1 VLLSYPSLLSSL
13 GMTLTSKVLG
23 YSPLVIGLLLLP
35 VLPVLQGWWLV
46 GGLVGAIISW
56 WLVLRDTL
64 DLVQGVGPV
73 YWLTRQTTVKKIGI
87 QSSFMRETDY
97 PWRTGRG
104 IQAVVPYRTF
114 QVGVCKPSEHY
125 TKEEGLLHSLVGRR
139 LPSKPKE
146 IREWH

>member
-1 VLLSYPSLLSSL
+1 MNLRSRVI
-13 GMTLTSKVLG
+13 G
-23 YSPLVIGLLLLP
+23 YSPLALGVLLLP
-35 VLPVLQGWWLV
+35 ALPFMRGWWLLGTGV
-46 GGLVGAIISW
+46 AGMLCW
-56 WLVLRDTL
+56 WLVLRNTL

-73 YWLTRQTTVKKIGI
+73 YWLTRQTDVKKIGI

-97 PWRTGRG
+97 PWRNGRG

>member
-1 VLLSYPSLLSSL
+1 
-13 GMTLTSKVLG
+13 MTYISRVTG
-23 YSPLVIGLLLLP
+23 YSPLVLGVLLLP
-35 VLPVLQGWWLV
+35 ALPFMRGWWL
-46 GGLVGAIISW
+46 LGASVAGMICW
-56 WLVLRDTL
+56 WLVLRNTL

-97 PWRTGRG
+97 PWRNGRG

-125 TKEEGLLHSLVGRR
+125 TSEEGLLHSLVGRS
-139 LPSKPKE
+139 LPSKPEE

>member
-1 VLLSYPSLLSSL
+1 MNLRSRVI
-13 GMTLTSKVLG
+13 G
-23 YSPLVIGLLLLP
+23 YSPLALGVLLLP
-35 VLPVLQGWWLV
+35 ALPFMRGWWLLGTGV
-46 GGLVGAIISW
+46 AGMICWG
-56 WLVLRDTL
+56 LVLRNTL

-73 YWLTRQTTVKKIGI
+73 YWLTRQTTVKKIGV
-87 QSSFMRETDY
+87 QRSFMRETDY
-97 PWRTGRG
+97 PCRTGRG

>member
-1 VLLSYPSLLSSL
+1 
-13 GMTLTSKVLG
+13 MTITSKVLG
-23 YSPLVIGLLLLP
+23 YSPLVTGLLLLP
-35 VLPVLQGWWLV
+35 VLPFLRDWWLLV
-46 GGLVGAIISW
+46 GLVGAILSW

-73 YWLTRQTTVKKIGI
+73 YWLTRQTTVKKIGL
-87 QSSFMRETDY
+87 QMSFMRETDY

-114 QVGVCKPSEHY
+114 QVGVCKTSEHY
-125 TKEEGLLHSLVGRR
+125 TKEEGLLHSLVGRS
-139 LPSKPKE
+139 LPSKPEE